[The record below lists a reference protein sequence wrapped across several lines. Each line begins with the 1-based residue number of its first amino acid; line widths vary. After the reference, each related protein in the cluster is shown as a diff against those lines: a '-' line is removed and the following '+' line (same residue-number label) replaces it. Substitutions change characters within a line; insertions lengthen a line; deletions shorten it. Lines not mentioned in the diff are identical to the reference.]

1 LSRSL
6 AQGQE
11 NRKTRVI
18 TSSKL
23 KSKRDR
29 LFFDAAPASLM
40 LLYSRFVVNIISE
53 AFLEAANYTSIDAPP
68 EVSEWELSGLT
79 KESSK
84 MVKPPRV
91 KESAFS
97 MECVLVHDYDMKV
110 SRQRWGRE

>member
-1 LSRSL
+1 
-6 AQGQE
+6 
-11 NRKTRVI
+11 
-18 TSSKL
+18 
-23 KSKRDR
+23 
-29 LFFDAAPASLM
+29 M